1 MSNTFIVTISRQFG
15 SLGRPIAIKLSELL
29 GVNFYDRDIV
39 EMTAKNLGLP
49 VSAIKEHEEGLGGF
63 GRMMFPLGRGAIET
77 QDMIFNEQ
85 TKIIRDIA
93 DRESCIIVGRCSDFI
108 LGNEKNAMH
117 IYIYASY
124 EDRLRNSI
132 DVLRMSR
139 DEAERMIKRVDRARK
154 AYHLHYAG
162 YLPQDL
168 SHHDLL
174 LNSNLLGI
182 NGSAESLYK
191 TICIRFGLKEEKDEK
206 SSLL

>member
-1 MSNTFIVTISRQFG
+1 MDHRFIVTISRQFG

-39 EMTAKNLGLP
+39 EMTAKNLGMP
-49 VSAIKEHEEGLGGF
+49 VSEIKKHEESVGSGEYL
-63 GRMMFPLGRGAIET
+63 RMMFPLGRSATET

-85 TKIIRDIA
+85 TRIIRDIA

-117 IYIYASY
+117 IFIYAPY

-132 DVLRMSR
+132 DVLRMGK
-139 DEAERMIKRVDRARK
+139 DEAEKMIKKVDRARK

-162 YLPQDL
+162 YAPEDL
-168 SHHDLL
+168 LHHDLL
-174 LNSNLLGI
+174 LNSSLLGI
-182 NGSAESLYK
+182 NGSAESLYQ
-191 TICIRFGLKEEKDEK
+191 TIKIRFGLDDKEDA
-206 SSLL
+206 

>member
-1 MSNTFIVTISRQFG
+1 MKKHFIVTISRQFG
-15 SLGRPIAIKLSELL
+15 SLGRPIAIKLSEML

-39 EMTAKNLGLP
+39 EMTAKNLGMA
-49 VSAIKEHEEGLGGF
+49 VSEIKEKEEGGSGF
-63 GRMMFPLGRGAIET
+63 SRMMFPLGRGATET

-85 TKIIRDIA
+85 TRIIRDIA

-108 LGNEKNAMH
+108 LRNEKNAMH

-139 DEAERMIKRVDRARK
+139 DEAERMIKKVDRARK

-162 YLPQDL
+162 YLPEDL
-168 SHHDLL
+168 MHHDLL
-174 LNSNLLGI
+174 INSNLLGVS
-182 NGSAESLYK
+182 GSAESLYK
-191 TICIRFGLKEEKDEK
+191 TIQIRFGLNEEEEE
-206 SSLL
+206 